1 MAVRVAKQVQSFNG
15 IPSLISK
22 IHAENF
28 DISKCKKAV
37 VLIPGNPGII
47 RFYDSFLESLFI
59 ECKGEI
65 PMFGIQHAGLVYYC
79 TLFNFYLNVQTILTY
94 LLIVGITIS
103 TIVQQMIVNL
113 QLSESES
120 YVIKWTTCALE
131 KFLIWE

>member
-1 MAVRVAKQVQSFNG
+1 MAVRVVKQVQSFNG

-65 PMFGIQHAGLVYYC
+65 PMFGIQHAGLVYFIQFLFKC
-79 TLFNFYLNVQTILTY
+79 TNYPYLPINCGYHYKHYRAVDDRQPSVVRVRKLCY
-94 LLIVGITIS
+94 
-103 TIVQQMIVNL
+103 
-113 QLSESES
+113 
-120 YVIKWTTCALE
+120 
-131 KFLIWE
+131 